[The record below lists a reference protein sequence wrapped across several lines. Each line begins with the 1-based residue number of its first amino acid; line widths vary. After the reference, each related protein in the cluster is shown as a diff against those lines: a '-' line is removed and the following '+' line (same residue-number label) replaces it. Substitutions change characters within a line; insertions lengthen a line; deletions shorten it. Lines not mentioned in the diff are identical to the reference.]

1 MNKIT
6 KLYRIRFADNTE
18 LEILADEYEVFERVV
33 FFKHQ
38 GKIALAVSVSNMHFF
53 KEVT

>member
-1 MNKIT
+1 MT
-6 KLYRIRFADNTE
+6 KTYRIRFVDNRE
-18 LEILADEYEVFERVV
+18 LDVQADEYVVFESVV

-53 KEVT
+53 KEVL